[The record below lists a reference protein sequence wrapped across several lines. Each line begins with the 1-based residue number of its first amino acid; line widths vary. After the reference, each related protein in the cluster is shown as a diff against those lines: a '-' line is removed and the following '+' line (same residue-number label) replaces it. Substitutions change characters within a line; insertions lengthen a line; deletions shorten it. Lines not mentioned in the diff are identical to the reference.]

1 MKILIISD
9 IHGNAEALKAI
20 ISKETPVDHSI
31 FLGDALL
38 SGPQANETMD
48 LIDELD
54 PTISIMG
61 NHDEE
66 VLHPEHFAHWPE
78 EWIALNEWIIEH
90 LDRNTPEK
98 LAQFKQPGKYDVDG
112 QSIFLHHGDLDKKEG
127 NALPSATQETFLK
140 LDRSSGCPLV
150 FFGHTHV
157 QFSKTIGEQ
166 TYINPGSVG
175 QPRTGKLQAC
185 YGVIEDGR
193 YSARQVSYQP
203 DKWLSALN
211 AIDPLNSFP
220 KFKEWLKT
228 GLLSGYGI
236 GKNDPWTQFAEQG
249 YN

>member
-1 MKILIISD
+1 M
-9 IHGNAEALKAI
+9 
-20 ISKETPVDHSI
+20 
-31 FLGDALL
+31 
-38 SGPQANETMD
+38 
-48 LIDELD
+48 
-54 PTISIMG
+54 
-61 NHDEE
+61 
-66 VLHPEHFAHWPE
+66 
-78 EWIALNEWIIEH
+78 
-90 LDRNTPEK
+90 
-98 LAQFKQPGKYDVDG
+98 
-112 QSIFLHHGDLDKKEG
+112 
-127 NALPSATQETFLK
+127 
-140 LDRSSGCPLV
+140 

-185 YGVIEDGR
+185 YGVIEEGR

-220 KFKEWLKT
+220 KFKDWLKA